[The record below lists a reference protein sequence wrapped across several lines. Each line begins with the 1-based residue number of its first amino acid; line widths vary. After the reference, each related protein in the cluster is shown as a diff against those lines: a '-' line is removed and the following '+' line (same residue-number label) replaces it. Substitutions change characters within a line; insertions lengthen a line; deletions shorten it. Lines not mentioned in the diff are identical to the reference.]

1 MKFELKNYK
10 FFKIKLWLKKE
21 FFLLYNINNFKNTI
35 KDNQNYK
42 KFELNYYKIPNNLTK
57 IVLKKSIYKNYIG
70 LINGHLIFIKSK
82 KELNLHNLT
91 NLSVGLTL
99 IAVKLNNK
107 IYPVL
112 KFNNL
117 TSMNYKKIGSNFLN
131 TVNFLFKNT
140 KYLKKIRNNVI

>member
-1 MKFELKNYK
+1 M
-10 FFKIKLWLKKE
+10 
-21 FFLLYNINNFKNTI
+21 YNINNFKNTI